1 MQKRECNSQS
11 YERNALLTFMN
22 PCLIITAV
30 TASHWL
36 GVGKICTTPAYE
48 SFIWMLFGL
57 LWNMIQNIMLY
68 YTIHKIR
75 ATLFTSPPHLLPF
88 GQCIVEQTTLP
99 LLNSLIVYCRVSS
112 NFHFS
117 LSIILFLVQK
127 YWFIKKISRGG
138 WSGFGKALV
147 WIDPNCHENCLDWSK
162 LFSSLSKL
170 HPNRRCSV
178 ILPFRASLSLTISLI
193 YHLKLAKWFVTWL
206 VNFISII
213 I

>member
-1 MQKRECNSQS
+1 MQPFSR
-11 YERNALLTFMN
+11 
-22 PCLIITAV
+22 P
-30 TASHWL
+30 
-36 GVGKICTTPAYE
+36 
-48 SFIWMLFGL
+48 
-57 LWNMIQNIMLY
+57 
-68 YTIHKIR
+68 
-75 ATLFTSPPHLLPF
+75 PPHLLPF

-178 ILPFRASLSLTISLI
+178 ILPWGGTYRCFCQIFRQIPADSPQYLCFLAPYLTIFCICICICKTNPSRSTQ
-193 YHLKLAKWFVTWL
+193 YSGCLALYPITFL
-206 VNFISII
+206 YLYLYL
-213 I
+213 

>member
-1 MQKRECNSQS
+1 
-11 YERNALLTFMN
+11 
-22 PCLIITAV
+22 
-30 TASHWL
+30 
-36 GVGKICTTPAYE
+36 
-48 SFIWMLFGL
+48 
-57 LWNMIQNIMLY
+57 MLY

-75 ATLFTSPPHLLPF
+75 ATLSTPPPHLLPF

-127 YWFIKKISRGG
+127 YWSIKKISRGG

-170 HPNRRCSV
+170 YPNRRCSV
-178 ILPFRASLSLTISLI
+178 ILPFLPSFCPTSPSLYCHQAFVCDTISSPPQLGSIKTHPPSERVWLVFYQFKFLHWSLI
-193 YHLKLAKWFVTWL
+193 YL
-206 VNFISII
+206 VGLDERGQSVRTFIATVD
-213 I
+213 

>member
-1 MQKRECNSQS
+1 MQPFSR
-11 YERNALLTFMN
+11 
-22 PCLIITAV
+22 P
-30 TASHWL
+30 
-36 GVGKICTTPAYE
+36 
-48 SFIWMLFGL
+48 
-57 LWNMIQNIMLY
+57 
-68 YTIHKIR
+68 
-75 ATLFTSPPHLLPF
+75 PPHLLPF

-170 HPNRRCSV
+170 HPNRRCSAIHIKNIFPYAIAFFEKKKHFLGDV
-178 ILPFRASLSLTISLI
+178 GPGRQKAAIMGSMLHYCFATSVGLL
-193 YHLKLAKWFVTWL
+193 WFEE
-206 VNFISII
+206 S
-213 I
+213 

>member
-30 TASHWL
+30 TAGHWL

-138 WSGFGKALV
+138 WSGFGTK
-147 WIDPNCHENCLDWSK
+147 WSGMDPTGFGPHPTNIPPGVIVPKCQFK
-162 LFSSLSKL
+162 SS
-170 HPNRRCSV
+170 
-178 ILPFRASLSLTISLI
+178 FRLSL
-193 YHLKLAKWFVTWL
+193 W
-206 VNFISII
+206 
-213 I
+213 

>member
-1 MQKRECNSQS
+1 MKYDPKHNV
-11 YERNALLTFMN
+11 LLYFTQN
-22 PCLIITAV
+22 PCNPFHV
-30 TASHWL
+30 
-36 GVGKICTTPAYE
+36 
-48 SFIWMLFGL
+48 
-57 LWNMIQNIMLY
+57 
-68 YTIHKIR
+68 
-75 ATLFTSPPHLLPF
+75 PPHLLPF

-178 ILPFRASLSLTISLI
+178 ILPNINFDIQWWRKEDKLCKIKDKMLESLRLGASWRSKKSLTIPILNQGSHAFRLT
-193 YHLKLAKWFVTWL
+193 YHSF
-206 VNFISII
+206 
-213 I
+213 

>member
-1 MQKRECNSQS
+1 MARCWENL
-11 YERNALLTFMN
+11 YYT
-22 PCLIITAV
+22 CL
-30 TASHWL
+30 
-36 GVGKICTTPAYE
+36 K
-48 SFIWMLFGL
+48 SFVWMLFGL

-127 YWFIKKISRGG
+127 YWSIKKISRGG

-178 ILPFRASLSLTISLI
+178 ILP
-193 YHLKLAKWFVTWL
+193 
-206 VNFISII
+206 NFFSYNNNI
-213 I
+213 

>member
-1 MQKRECNSQS
+1 MQPFSR
-11 YERNALLTFMN
+11 
-22 PCLIITAV
+22 P
-30 TASHWL
+30 
-36 GVGKICTTPAYE
+36 
-48 SFIWMLFGL
+48 
-57 LWNMIQNIMLY
+57 
-68 YTIHKIR
+68 
-75 ATLFTSPPHLLPF
+75 PPHLLPF

-127 YWFIKKISRGG
+127 YWSIKKNSRGG

-178 ILPFRASLSLTISLI
+178 ILPQTSLATVIAATMHNIQPLAGDYNKDMTDTRGWKRFTTFPGD
-193 YHLKLAKWFVTWL
+193 LKFLACSYLKTWL
-206 VNFISII
+206 RVHHLTLLIWAKAKKSAPKKEEKKWGWQLSSW
-213 I
+213 

>member
-1 MQKRECNSQS
+1 
-11 YERNALLTFMN
+11 
-22 PCLIITAV
+22 
-30 TASHWL
+30 
-36 GVGKICTTPAYE
+36 
-48 SFIWMLFGL
+48 
-57 LWNMIQNIMLY
+57 MIQNIMLF
-68 YTIHKIR
+68 YTIHKIH

-170 HPNRRCSV
+170 HPNRRCSA
-178 ILPFRASLSLTISLI
+178 ILPSGRICWQLSDR
-193 YHLKLAKWFVTWL
+193 HLHKFVVWSGGILRRQETEG
-206 VNFISII
+206 
-213 I
+213 